1 MDKSPQA
8 FRTISE
14 VSESLDVPSHVL
26 RFWESKFPQVKP
38 VKRGGG
44 RRYYRP
50 EDVALLVGI
59 RELLY
64 EDGLTIKGVQK
75 ILRER
80 GARSVIDRGAGAPA
94 PVGAPPASP
103 PASTAAPQPAPNGA
117 GAQPP
122 APPASPPPSA
132 APSAEGDAAAPAAP
146 APASPAKSPPEAADP
161 ERVRAAI
168 ARLEA
173 LRDRLRTPPSGRG

>member
-1 MDKSPQA
+1 MEKSPNA

-14 VSESLDVPSHVL
+14 VSETLDVPAHVL

-50 EDVALLVGI
+50 EDVALLVGV

-75 ILRER
+75 IFRER
-80 GARSVIDRGAGAPA
+80 GARSVIERGAEAMESLGVAA
-94 PVGAPPASP
+94 DGGGRAAR
-103 PASTAAPQPAPNGA
+103 AAPEAVA
-117 GAQPP
+117 R
-122 APPASPPPSA
+122 
-132 APSAEGDAAAPAAP
+132 
-146 APASPAKSPPEAADP
+146 PEAAPVPAPSDRDGAHAEPEAASDP
-161 ERVRAAI
+161 AAEVADPARVRAAI

-173 LRDRLRTPPSGRG
+173 LRERLRHDPLASSGGV

>member
-14 VSESLDVPSHVL
+14 VAETLDVPAHVL
-26 RFWESKFPQVKP
+26 RFWESKFPAIKP

-50 EDVALLVGI
+50 DDVTLLVGI

-75 ILRER
+75 IFRER
-80 GARSVIDRGAGAPA
+80 GARHVSARGAGE
-94 PVGAPPASP
+94 
-103 PASTAAPQPAPNGA
+103 A
-117 GAQPP
+117 G
-122 APPASPPPSA
+122 
-132 APSAEGDAAAPAAP
+132 GAAAVESPLGLAPDPAA
-146 APASPAKSPPEAADP
+146 
-161 ERVRAAI
+161 VN
-168 ARLEA
+168 
-173 LRDRLRTPPSGRG
+173 